1 MRATIFAAAAAAL
14 AIAGCATPYRPTAQ
28 DAAYSGHASAVNR
41 PLIPPTRS
49 FSSYSASL
57 SCMDRLLRDMRL
69 PTTLITSKN
78 IPDASGK
85 VSVASKE
92 MVITALS
99 QMSRTSS
106 AFRFV
111 DYEVDLVK
119 QDTVQNLTTLLLGTN
134 QMQIQRP
141 ALYVSG
147 AVTFVDQS
155 IINNQFDIGT
165 SAARLETG
173 YSQNRSANLVGLEL
187 HLGEFRTRTLIPGV
201 DSSNE
206 IVISNGGKALDVAGR
221 IGAYG
226 VQFNVGRDFSQG
238 TGAAIRTLIELGII
252 EIIGKWA
259 RVPYWQCLS
268 LEQTHPDF
276 QRSLLDWY
284 TSDSQEQRRSN
295 MVSALSAR
303 GYFTAGPDVGEPELK
318 KALVRFQTDE
328 DLVTHGLL
336 TFEVYERALRDYVRV
351 TPQGVFSR
359 VGWDKSQVIS
369 IKTDDLF
376 NAKTLADTSDTAP
389 AITSTAAVSSTALNS
404 ATVSSPTSTSTTST
418 SAIAAASGNR
428 IDLKIENVP
437 TPANRNATS
446 FAIGEKIFMS
456 AVLQQ
461 TSHIWC
467 YFQDATGTA
476 MRIYPN
482 ATHRYSLTQAN
493 RSIRL
498 PDWMNP
504 NPGFFIETSDP
515 GQENVACFAHEKDL
529 LTTFPNVILT
539 TPAFEPMK
547 GETLASI
554 EKLLTESAGDQ
565 SVMLYKAS
573 LGWVVRNKLEPAAK
587 SVAVAPPSTPSPPAP
602 SSTPNPSPNSS
613 PKAP

>member
-1 MRATIFAAAAAAL
+1 MRVFILAATAVAL
-14 AIAGCATPYRPTAQ
+14 TLTGCATPYRPTAQ
-28 DAAYSGHASAVNR
+28 DAAYSSHASAVNR

-147 AVTFVDQS
+147 AVSFVDQS
-155 IINNQFDIGT
+155 VINNQFDIGT
-165 SAARLETG
+165 SANRLETG

-206 IVISNGGKALDVAGR
+206 IAISNGGKALDVAGR

-284 TSDSQEQRRSN
+284 TNDSQEQRRSN

-303 GYFTAGPDVGEPELK
+303 GYFTAGAHIGEPELK
-318 KALVRFQTDE
+318 KALVRFQADE
-328 DLVTHGLL
+328 DLVAHGLL
-336 TFEVYERALRDYVRV
+336 TFEAYERVLRDYVRV

-359 VGWDKSQVIS
+359 VGWDKSQVVS

-376 NAKTLADTSDTAP
+376 NAKTLADTSD
-389 AITSTAAVSSTALNS
+389 AVSASPN
-404 ATVSSPTSTSTTST
+404 TVSTSAVTTSIAAASSQTSTSTTLSNIASI
-418 SAIAAASGNR
+418 SAIAATSGNR

-461 TSHIWC
+461 TAHIWC
-467 YFQDATGTA
+467 YFQDATGAA

-515 GQENVACFAHEKDL
+515 GQENVACFAHEIDL
-529 LTTFPNVILT
+529 LAAFPAGILT

-554 EKLLTESAGDQ
+554 EKLFADSTEAKS
-565 SVMLYKAS
+565 MLLYKAG
-573 LGWVVRNKLEPAAK
+573 LRWEVRNKQETNTKPLTITPPNT
-587 SVAVAPPSTPSPPAP
+587 APPPAP
-602 SSTPNPSPNSS
+602 NAST
-613 PKAP
+613 KAP

>member
-1 MRATIFAAAAAAL
+1 MRATIFAATAAAL

-147 AVTFVDQS
+147 AVSFVDQS
-155 IINNQFDIGT
+155 VINNQFDIGT
-165 SAARLETG
+165 SATRLETG

-206 IVISNGGKALDVAGR
+206 IAISNGGKALDVAGR

-238 TGAAIRTLIELGII
+238 TGAAIRTLIELGVI

-295 MVSALSAR
+295 MVSALTAR
-303 GYFTAGPDVGEPELK
+303 GYFTAGANVGEPELK
-318 KALVRFQTDE
+318 RALVRFQADE
-328 DLVTHGLL
+328 DLVAHGLL
-336 TFEVYERALRDYVRV
+336 TFEVYERVLRDYVRV
-351 TPQGVFSR
+351 SPQGIFSR
-359 VGWDKSQVIS
+359 VGWDKSQVVS

-376 NAKTLADTSDTAP
+376 NAKTLADTADTASV
-389 AITSTAAVSSTALNS
+389 ITSSAAL
-404 ATVSSPTSTSTTST
+404 SSPTSTSTASIST
-418 SAIAAASGNR
+418 VAGIAAVAAASGNR

-446 FAIGEKIFMS
+446 FAVGEKIFMS

-461 TSHIWC
+461 TAHIWC

-529 LTTFPNVILT
+529 LAAFPSGILT
-539 TPAFEPMK
+539 TPAFEVMK
-547 GETLASI
+547 GESLASI
-554 EKLLTESAGDQ
+554 EKLFADSAQDRSQ
-565 SVMLYKAS
+565 LLYKAS
-573 LGWVVRNKLEPAAK
+573 LSWEVRNKQEPNTKPLATPPPSAAPP
-587 SVAVAPPSTPSPPAP
+587 VAPDT
-602 SSTPNPSPNSS
+602 S